1 MPRGVDDAV
10 RPFQLPTNSP
20 GQLYLSQYNLASNAP
35 VYITPGFG
43 GSGGGQLPPIL
54 TGAGHFDETITYYM
68 DQAAVEQG
76 QQQ

>member
-1 MPRGVDDAV
+1 VPRGVDDAV